1 MSKSKKNTIDPE
13 NIIEN
18 YGADSARLF
27 ILSDSPPEK
36 DVQWSD
42 EGIASSFKFIQ
53 KLWMLNSKF
62 MEEIKKNHQSDSD
75 EKITKY
81 TNLFI
86 KKVTDNL
93 NSFSYNIII
102 ANLHEMYAFFNKEIH
117 NGYTVKTIKENYNKI
132 LITLLPIIPHFASE
146 CLELN
151 KFQLNGNWPSYD
163 NKFLIEEKIKYV
175 IQINGRKRSLIE
187 FDRDTDEKVL
197 LELVKKEK
205 SLSKYFI
212 NTKIKN
218 IIYVKNKLMNII
230 L

>member
-1 MSKSKKNTIDPE
+1 MDTN
-13 NIIEN
+13 N
-18 YGADSARLF
+18 
-27 ILSDSPPEK
+27 
-36 DVQWSD
+36 
-42 EGIASSFKFIQ
+42 
-53 KLWMLNSKF
+53 KF

-132 LITLLPIIPHFASE
+132 LITMVPIIPHFASE